1 MDQAVALHPHALRW
15 LNESELGCFSTQY
28 LHYLAERRYTPG
40 TAHAYLCCVA
50 HFARWLTRSR
60 LSLDRIDDRSVRRF
74 LDEHLPR
81 CACPPPVHRQRH
93 ELRAALKHLLRVLA
107 MHGAHVPREELT
119 PVEEELRRFDEH
131 MRGIRGLASNTRK
144 QRVRIVRGFLTDLFA
159 DRPLLIPGIKPDA
172 VHHFVMQRLQRWS
185 VASCHV
191 LAGALRGYLR
201 YRGSCGDQVRMLLGA
216 IPSAA
221 HWRLAPLPEVLTES
235 QLEHL
240 LDSFTP
246 GMPSARRA
254 YAMVRCVVDLGLRA
268 SEVVRLRLDDI
279 DWHAGI
285 VKLARSKSRRT
296 DVLPLPAATG
306 HAIAQYLQFERPAT
320 TNRALFVRHVAPR
333 DVPIGAGVLRRAVQ
347 DAFRRCGMPQTRVH
361 VLRHTLASR
370 LLERG
375 SPLKEIADVLRH
387 RALDTSLIYTKLDMK
402 RLAAVA
408 LPWPGSAS

>member
-1 MDQAVALHPHALRW
+1 MDHIVALHLPAVRS
-15 LNESELGCFSTQY
+15 LNESGLAAFSA
-28 LHYLAERRYTPG
+28 HYLDHLAGRRYAPA
-40 TAHAYLCCVA
+40 TAQAYLRCVA

-60 LSLDRIDDRSVRRF
+60 LSLDRIDERSVRRF

-81 CACPPPVHRQRH
+81 CACSAPVRRQRH
-93 ELRAALKHLLRVLA
+93 ELRAALKQLLRVLA
-107 MHGAHVPREELT
+107 THGALVSREELS

-131 MRGIRGLASNTRK
+131 MRGVRGLALNTRE
-144 QRVRIVRGFLTDLFA
+144 QRVRIVRGFLTGLFG
-159 DRPLLIPGIKPDA
+159 DRLLLIPDIQPVA
-172 VHHFVMQRLQRWS
+172 VRRFVMQRLQRWS
-185 VASCHV
+185 AASCNV

-201 YRGSCGDQVRMLLGA
+201 YRGSCGDQVRTLLGA

-221 HWRLAPLPEVLTES
+221 HWRLAQLPEVLTES
-235 QLEHL
+235 QLERV

-246 GMPSARRA
+246 GMPSPRRA
-254 YAMVRCVVDLGLRA
+254 HAMVRCVVDLGLRA
-268 SEVVRLRLDDI
+268 SEVVRLGLDDI
-279 DWHAGI
+279 DWHAGTI
-285 VKLARSKSRRT
+285 RLARNKSRRT
-296 DVLPLPAATG
+296 DVLPLAAATG

-320 TNRALFVRHVAPR
+320 TNRAVFVRHVAPR
-333 DVPIGAGVLRRAVQ
+333 DVPIRAGVVRQALR
-347 DAFRRCGMPQTRVH
+347 DAFRRCGIAQTKVH

-387 RALDTSLIYTKLDMK
+387 RALDTSLVYTKLDMK